1 MLFCLFFDFVRR
13 LWKRKIEIVS
23 KEQHVFS
30 SIFNQKMMTLIFFV
44 WLFFSISNSI
54 FGNCLAG
61 ASQVTKTQSSPFIP
75 NSWKETIIPRLHRV
89 CLEMYIQ
96 LELRIY
102 LKAIRAVNRSVPD
115 EMKRDRK
122 KLKTEKTQQS
132 HQLTQQ
138 KNWRAINT
146 NVTFVNKYPFITYFG
161 TMFFTSLT

>member
-1 MLFCLFFDFVRR
+1 MDTNTQIPFNIVCLCVILPMLFCLFFDFVRR

-115 EMKRDRK
+115 EMERDRE
-122 KLKTEKTQQS
+122 KLKTEKNTTKS
-132 HQLTQQ
+132 PVNATEKLTG
-138 KNWRAINT
+138 N
-146 NVTFVNKYPFITYFG
+146 
-161 TMFFTSLT
+161 